1 MRSRSNTQSLLPPY
15 EILDPLLSLADFLSS
30 LACYRQI
37 PDMLCLDMF
46 GFWMNSFTPTS
57 CGLEQVSA
65 AARSSGAGDT
75 RKLVP
80 AAEHDNAGALA
91 PPSHL
96 APAYCQPAAPV
107 IAC

>member
-1 MRSRSNTQSLLPPY
+1 MRSRSNTQSLLAPY

-57 CGLEQVSA
+57 WGLEQVSA
-65 AARSSGAGDT
+65 VARSSGAGDT

-80 AAEHDNAGALA
+80 AAEHEKVGALA
-91 PPSHL
+91 RRRHL
-96 APAYCQPAAPV
+96 AAA
-107 IAC
+107 